1 MDDLFQGIVSAFPEP
16 VACYHPQSG
25 LLIAGVNKAFCRLFG
40 WHYPLSQ
47 MDVLPQLPAEIL
59 GLLPHDQI
67 NDPVLVKQ
75 SFETV
80 DKRYSFVAS
89 PHSQIVAQ
97 VEERYWFIRIV
108 AVEEIADQAV
118 DRLQLLSIE
127 PEHIIHRFLES
138 SSFSVMMTDLQHRLV
153 YVNDVFC
160 QSTGYDRAEILGQT
174 PAVLKSGYMA
184 EEDYQKLYHQLLYK
198 GVWRGIF
205 HNQRKD
211 GSLFW
216 ERATLLTLRDNLGQP
231 QYYMAVKEDIT
242 EEREADIIQQMQ
254 EERSQAVD
262 MHLGEIMSVISHEL
276 RTPLNAI
283 IGFSEMMTQE
293 IFGALENP
301 RYKEYITEIHSGGTE
316 LLSVINKMIRIAQ
329 IERGGWEMEEALI
342 DINALLKQT
351 LDRYQGLAQK
361 QKIHLRHNF
370 APDLPRIRG
379 DEKSF
384 THILRNLC
392 SNALKFTPAEGE
404 VQVSADITH
413 QGQVQII
420 VKDSGVGFS
429 QEDLVRVRAAF
440 KMDLDNEKQR
450 PFVGL
455 GLTLV
460 QRLAKKQGLGV
471 DLTSSQDVGTTIAI
485 TVPAT
490 HVISPPAHQLH

>member
-25 LLIAGVNKAFCRLFG
+25 LLVAGVNKAFCRLFG

-47 MDVLPQLPAEIL
+47 MDMMPDLPAEIL
-59 GLLPHDQI
+59 RFLPHDQI

-75 SFETV
+75 SF
-80 DKRYSFVAS
+80 DIAGKHCRFVAS
-89 PHSQIVAQ
+89 PHTQLVRQVA
-97 VEERYWFIRIV
+97 ERYWFIRIV

-118 DRLQLLSIE
+118 DKLQLMSIE
-127 PEHIIHRFLES
+127 PEQLINRFLES

-160 QSTGYDRAEILGQT
+160 QSTGYTRAEILGQT
-174 PAVLKSGYMA
+174 PSVLKSGYMA

-216 ERATLLTLRDNLGQP
+216 ERATLLTLRDKLGQP

-242 EEREADIIQQMQ
+242 QEREADILQQMR

-301 RYKEYITEIHSGGTE
+301 RYKEYVSEIHAGGTQ

-342 DINALLKQT
+342 DVNMLLKQT

-361 QKIHLRHNF
+361 QKIHLRHYF
-370 APDLPRIRG
+370 APDLPRVRG

-413 QGQVQII
+413 LGQLQII

-429 QEDLVRVRAAF
+429 QEDLARVQSVF
-440 KMDLDNEKQR
+440 KMDLEADRQR

-460 QRLAKKQGLGV
+460 QRLAEKQGLGI
-471 DLTSSQDVGTTIAI
+471 DLTSCEQDGTTIAI

-490 HVISPPAHQLH
+490 HVISPQARQLH